1 MKINA
6 HPISETHVI
15 RRLTQQVIKW
25 PIDGGDFG
33 DDANRAR
40 H

>member
-1 MKINA
+1 MKVDA
-6 HPISETHVI
+6 HPVTEADVV
-15 RRLTQQVIKW
+15 RRLTQQVIERS
-25 PIDGGDFG
+25 IDGGDFG